1 MFTRGVTKVRV
12 SDADRQ
18 RKSDRCCR
26 KTRRKRRI
34 STDLV
39 QIASA
44 ELHEDVQQVDDVD
57 DGVKSEPAGVAGALH
72 LAKGLSQDARPQIV
86 QHRHRHHAQPVEHE
100 VAIVLDRE
108 VPGRLERP
116 AR

>member
-1 MFTRGVTKVRV
+1 MSEKIGQVLQKNQEEEENQHTY
-12 SDADRQ
+12 
-18 RKSDRCCR
+18 
-26 KTRRKRRI
+26 
-34 STDLV
+34 LV
-39 QIASA
+39 QVASA

-57 DGVKSEPAGVAGALH
+57 DGVKGEPAGVAGALH